1 VRTHTGQRSLLV
13 ERSGGPAVEAKTLD
27 RPAHSHP
34 VADRGLSDG
43 YRMGRWA
50 RLTMTLT
57 VLAAVAV
64 VTASL
69 VVGSVG
75 SASPSLVDVT
85 VGPGDTLWSIAAHAA
100 PDRDPRDVIEE
111 IRALNDVP
119 GSVLP
124 VGIVLRVPSSDG

>member
-1 VRTHTGQRSLLV
+1 
-13 ERSGGPAVEAKTLD
+13 
-27 RPAHSHP
+27 
-34 VADRGLSDG
+34 
-43 YRMGRWA
+43 
-50 RLTMTLT
+50 MTLT